1 MQNDVVIVSAV
12 RTPLGSFM
20 GSLSNFSSV
29 ELGVF
34 ALKGALSKINLDK
47 NLIDEVIIGHVLQS
61 GCGQAPAKQIALG
74 SELKNDIPC
83 SSVNKVCSSGMKAV
97 ILAAQSIQ
105 LGINDIVVAGGV
117 ESMSNAPHYL
127 NLRKASKYGNTNTI
141 DGLMIDGLTDVYS
154 NESMGVL
161 ADNCSSAYKISREA
175 QDNYAIASYNRS
187 INSSKSDLFANE
199 IIPIHYE
206 DKRGNKIEIK
216 NDEQI
221 SKVSFEKIPKL
232 KPAFT
237 KNGTATAANS
247 SPISDGAS
255 MLILMN
261 KQKAIDLKI
270 DSIAEII
277 GFDDSSISPDLFTIA
292 PSKSIENLISK
303 TETNLNEIDL
313 FEINEAFSM
322 VPLVNMNKLSINHEK
337 VNINGGA
344 VSLGHPL
351 GCSGARILT
360 TLIHCL
366 HQKNLKSGV
375 AAICN
380 GGGGA
385 SSIQIKV

>member
-29 ELGVF
+29 QLGVF

-187 INSSKSDLFANE
+187 INSSKSNLFTNE

-237 KNGTATAANS
+237 KDGTATAANS

-292 PSKSIENLISK
+292 PSKSIENLITK

>member
-29 ELGVF
+29 QLGVF

-61 GCGQAPAKQIALG
+61 GCGQAPAKQIAMG

-187 INSSKSDLFANE
+187 INSSKNDLFTNE

-237 KNGTATAANS
+237 KDGTATAANS

>member
-29 ELGVF
+29 QLGVF

-187 INSSKSDLFANE
+187 INSSKSDLFTNE

-261 KQKAIDLKI
+261 KQKAIDLNI

-360 TLIHCL
+360 TLINCL

>member
-187 INSSKSDLFANE
+187 IKSSKSDLFTNE

>member
-29 ELGVF
+29 QLGVF

-61 GCGQAPAKQIALG
+61 GCGQAPAKQIAMG

-187 INSSKSDLFANE
+187 IKSSKSDLFTNE

-237 KNGTATAANS
+237 KDGTATAANS

>member
-29 ELGVF
+29 QLGVF

-187 INSSKSDLFANE
+187 INSSKSDLFTNE

-261 KQKAIDLKI
+261 KQKAIDLNI

>member
-187 INSSKSDLFANE
+187 INSSKSDLFTNE

>member
-29 ELGVF
+29 QLGVF

>member
-29 ELGVF
+29 QLGVF

-61 GCGQAPAKQIALG
+61 GCGQAPAKQIAMG

-141 DGLMIDGLTDVYS
+141 DGLMVDGLTDVYS

-187 INSSKSDLFANE
+187 IKSSKSDLFTNE

-322 VPLVNMNKLSINHEK
+322 VPLVNMNKLSINHDK

>member
-29 ELGVF
+29 QLGVF

-61 GCGQAPAKQIALG
+61 GCGQAPAKQIAMG

-187 INSSKSDLFANE
+187 IKSSKSDLFTNE

>member
-29 ELGVF
+29 QLGVF

-74 SELKNDIPC
+74 SQLKNDIPC

-187 INSSKSDLFANE
+187 INSSKSDLFTNE

-322 VPLVNMNKLSINHEK
+322 VPLVNMNKLSINHDK

>member
-29 ELGVF
+29 QLGVF

-187 INSSKSDLFANE
+187 INSSKSDLFTNE

-322 VPLVNMNKLSINHEK
+322 VPLVNMNKLSINHDK

>member
-1 MQNDVVIVSAV
+1 
-12 RTPLGSFM
+12 M

-29 ELGVF
+29 QLGVF

-61 GCGQAPAKQIALG
+61 GCGQAPAKQIAMG

-187 INSSKSDLFANE
+187 INSSKSDLFTNE

-237 KNGTATAANS
+237 KDGTATAANS

>member
-29 ELGVF
+29 QLGVF

-61 GCGQAPAKQIALG
+61 GCGQAPAKQIAMG

-187 INSSKSDLFANE
+187 INSSKSDLFTNE

>member
-187 INSSKSDLFANE
+187 INSSKSDLFTNE

-261 KQKAIDLKI
+261 KQKAIDLNI

>member
-29 ELGVF
+29 QLGVF

-187 INSSKSDLFANE
+187 INSSKSDLFTNE

-216 NDEQI
+216 KDEQI

>member
-20 GSLSNFSSV
+20 GSLSNFSSIQ
-29 ELGVF
+29 LGVF

-187 INSSKSDLFANE
+187 INSSKSDLFTNE

>member
-1 MQNDVVIVSAV
+1 MLNDVVIVSAV

-20 GSLSNFSSV
+20 GALSNFSSV
-29 ELGVF
+29 DLGVF
-34 ALKGALSKINLDK
+34 ALKGALSRINLDRS
-47 NLIDEVIIGHVLQS
+47 LIDEVIIGHVLQS

-74 SELKNDIPC
+74 AELKNNIPC

-97 ILAAQSIQ
+97 ILATQSIQ
-105 LGINDIVVAGGV
+105 LGVNDIVVAGGV

-127 NLRKASKYGNTNTI
+127 NLRKANKYGNTNTI

-161 ADNCSSAYKISREA
+161 ADNCSSKYEISRKS

-187 INSSKSDLFANE
+187 INSSKNNLFANE
-199 IIPIHYE
+199 IIPINYV

-255 MLILMN
+255 ILILMN

-270 DSIAEII
+270 DHIAEII
-277 GFDDSSISPDLFTIA
+277 GFDDSAISPELFTVA
-292 PSKSIENLISK
+292 PSKSIQNLINK
-303 TETNLNEIDL
+303 TETKLNEIDL

-322 VPLVNMNKLSINHEK
+322 VPLINMSKLSINHDK
-337 VNINGGA
+337 LNINGGA

-360 TLIHCL
+360 TLIHSL
-366 HQKNLKSGV
+366 RQKNLKSGI
-375 AAICN
+375 ASICN

>member
-29 ELGVF
+29 QLGVF

-187 INSSKSDLFANE
+187 INSSKNDLFTNE

-237 KNGTATAANS
+237 KDGTATAANS

>member
-29 ELGVF
+29 QLGVF

-187 INSSKSDLFANE
+187 IKSSKSDLFTNE

>member
-29 ELGVF
+29 QLGVF

-187 INSSKSDLFANE
+187 INSSKSDLFTNE

-292 PSKSIENLISK
+292 PSKSIQNLISK

>member
-29 ELGVF
+29 QLGVF

-61 GCGQAPAKQIALG
+61 GCGQAPAKQIAMG

-187 INSSKSDLFANE
+187 IKSSKSDLFTNE

-292 PSKSIENLISK
+292 PSKSIENLITK

>member
-29 ELGVF
+29 QLGVF

-187 INSSKSDLFANE
+187 INSSKSDLFTNE

-216 NDEQI
+216 KDEQI

-303 TETNLNEIDL
+303 TDTNLNEIDL

-366 HQKNLKSGV
+366 HQKNLKSGI

>member
-1 MQNDVVIVSAV
+1 MQNEVVIVSAV

-29 ELGVF
+29 QLGVF

-74 SELKNDIPC
+74 SQLKNDIPC

-187 INSSKSDLFANE
+187 INSSKSDLFTNE

>member
-29 ELGVF
+29 QLGVF

-61 GCGQAPAKQIALG
+61 GCGQAPAKQIALS

-141 DGLMIDGLTDVYS
+141 DGLMVDGLTDVYS

-187 INSSKSDLFANE
+187 INSSKSDLFTNE

>member
-29 ELGVF
+29 QLGVF

-187 INSSKSDLFANE
+187 IKSSKSDLFTNE

-322 VPLVNMNKLSINHEK
+322 VPLVNMNKLSINHDK

>member
-29 ELGVF
+29 QLGVF

-187 INSSKSDLFANE
+187 IKSSKSDLFTNE

-221 SKVSFEKIPKL
+221 SKMSFEKIPKL

-237 KNGTATAANS
+237 KDGTATAANS

-380 GGGGA
+380 GGGCA

>member
-29 ELGVF
+29 QLGVF

-187 INSSKSDLFANE
+187 INSSKSDLFTNE

>member
-74 SELKNDIPC
+74 SELKNNIPC

-187 INSSKSDLFANE
+187 INSSKSDLFTNE

-366 HQKNLKSGV
+366 HQKNLNSGV